1 MTDKPAEDKLSEKN
15 EDKKNDNNDINEKS
29 FDATAFLALLTSK
42 PGVYRMLNKD
52 GKVIYVGKAK
62 NLKKRVSSYFS
73 GSEKT
78 PKTRVMVSHIRSIET
93 TVTHTENEA
102 LILES
107 NLIKSLKP
115 QYNVTYRDDK
125 SYPYIYLS
133 AHKDYPRLS
142 YFRGMKKAKGRYFG
156 PYPSAGAVRES
167 LNLLQKIFQVRQCE
181 DSFYNNRSRPCLQFQ
196 IKRCTAPCVK
206 QISVEAYQEDVRHAV
221 MFLEGKNSSVI
232 DELVEKMEKASE
244 QLDFEKAALYRDQ
257 IAALR
262 KVQEKQYITADG
274 ESDLD
279 VIAGVIRGGSSCVQV
294 FNVRG
299 GLNLGNKSY
308 FPKLTVHTTV
318 DEMLA
323 AFVAQYYIGKTGLRI
338 LPSEILLNETPADI
352 EWLQNVLSEQAGKKV
367 KLSPNVRGERARWV
381 QLATS
386 NAESTL
392 DAHLSGKENILGRF
406 VALQEVLQLDA
417 LPQRIECFD
426 ISHTMGEAT
435 VASCVVCD
443 QNGPLK
449 SDYRRFNIEGITP
462 GDDYAA
468 MLQALTRRYR
478 RLKEGEGKMPDVLL
492 IDGGKNQMA
501 QAEKVLEELQITGIT
516 LLGVAKGPDRR
527 AGLETLHLSGQERPM
542 RLKPNSPALHLIQ
555 LVRDESHRFAIAGH
569 RAKRGKTRNTS
580 PLEEI
585 PGLGPKRRQQL
596 LRQFGGLQGISS
608 AGIEDLANVKGISKA
623 LAEKIYSVFHA
634 E

>member
-1 MTDKPAEDKLSEKN
+1 MNDAAKNNGENRIIDDSSEP
-15 EDKKNDNNDINEKS
+15 EK
-29 FDATAFLALLTSK
+29 FDSEAFLNSLTSK
-42 PGVYRMLNKD
+42 PGVYRMINQAD
-52 GKVIYVGKAK
+52 KVIYVGKAK
-62 NLKKRVSSYFS
+62 NLKKRVTSYFNAS
-73 GSEKT
+73 DKS
-78 PKTRVMVSHIRSIET
+78 PKTRVMVSHIARIET

-115 QYNVTYRDDK
+115 QYNITYRDDK
-125 SYPYIYLS
+125 SYPHIYLS
-133 AHKDYPRLS
+133 ADKDYPRLS

-167 LNLLQKIFQVRQCE
+167 LNLLQKIFLVRQCE

-196 IKRCTAPCVK
+196 IKRCSAPCVEA
-206 QISVEAYQEDVRHAV
+206 ISVDDYQSDVRHAV

-232 DELVEKMEKASE
+232 DELVKKMEQASAD
-244 QLDFEKAALYRDQ
+244 LDFEKAVVYRDQ

-279 VIAGVIRGGSSCVQV
+279 VIVGVIRGGTGSVQV

-299 GLNLGNKSY
+299 GMNLGNKSY
-308 FPKLTVHTTV
+308 FPKLSEHTTV
-318 DEMLA
+318 EEMLA
-323 AFVAQYYIGKTGLRI
+323 AFVAQYYIGKSGSRI
-338 LPSEILLNETPADI
+338 LPTEILLNEAPADL
-352 EWLQNVLSEQAGKKV
+352 EWLENVLSEQAGKKV
-367 KLSPNVRGERARWV
+367 KLSTKLRGERSRWV
-381 QLATS
+381 QLAVA
-386 NAESTL
+386 NANTAL
-392 DAHLSGKENILGRF
+392 DAHLAGKENILGRF
-406 VALQEVLQLDA
+406 ELLQEVLGLDA
-417 LPQRIECFD
+417 IPQRIECFD

-501 QAEKVLEELQITGIT
+501 QAEKVFEELQISGIT

-527 AGLETLHLSGQERPM
+527 AGLEVLHLSGNDTPL
-542 RLKPNSPALHLIQ
+542 RLKANSPALHLIQ

-569 RAKRGKTRNTS
+569 RAKRGKARNKS

-596 LRQFGGLQGISS
+596 LKQFGGLQGVSS
-608 AGIEDLANVKGISKA
+608 AGIEDLANVKGISKE
-623 LAEKIYSVFHA
+623 LAEKIYGVFHA
-634 E
+634 Q